1 MKILVIQQKR
11 IGDVLVS
18 SILCNS
24 LKKQYPDSVID
35 FMCYAHCKDVLI
47 GNPNIDTV
55 IILPEITRKSYLSL
69 FKFFFEIRSQKYD
82 VLIDIYGKL
91 ETNLITLF
99 SGSKT
104 KISYYKWYS
113 ALLYNHNI
121 KRLQKEEPAKYGQ
134 AIDNRLLLLNPLKLA
149 DKTIDPHPKLFVSQ
163 KENQD
168 ATALFAEHKISSDK
182 KIVMISLL
190 GSEKSKTYPSEYMAR
205 VIDYVADNRDIDI
218 LFNYF
223 PSQIEEAKKILDLC
237 SKSTQEKVSFD
248 LLGNDV
254 RSFIAIMDQCD
265 FIIGNDGGAV
275 NMAKALG
282 KPSFTIFSPHVD
294 KKDWATFEDGL
305 QNISVHLSDYKPES
319 INGLATKEIKTIISS
334 LYNEFNPELFKDKL
348 NFFLNQHQ

>member
-18 SILCNS
+18 SILCNT

-35 FMCYAHCKDVLI
+35 FMCYSHCKDVLI
-47 GNPNIDTV
+47 GNPNIDNI
-55 IILPEITRKSYLSL
+55 IILPEKTRKSYSSL
-69 FKFFFEIRSQKYD
+69 FKFFFEIRSKKYD
-82 VLIDIYGKL
+82 ILIDIYGKL

-104 KISYYKWYS
+104 KISYHKWYS
-113 ALLYNHNI
+113 TLLYSQNI
-121 KRLQKEEPAKYGQ
+121 KRLKKGEPAKYGQ
-134 AIDNRLLLLNPLKLA
+134 AIDNRLLLLNPLKLD
-149 DKTIDPHPKLFVSQ
+149 DKIIDAHPKLFVSE
-163 KENQD
+163 KESQE
-168 ATALFAEHKISSDK
+168 ALALFAQHKITKDK
-182 KIVMISLL
+182 KIAMISLL
-190 GSEKSKTYPSEYMAR
+190 GSEKSKTYPSEYMAK
-205 VIDYVADNRDIDI
+205 VIDHVADNRDIDI

-237 SKSTQEKVSFD
+237 SKSTQEKVYFD
-248 LLGNDV
+248 LLGHDV

-294 KKDWATFEDGL
+294 KNDWATFEDGL
-305 QNISVHLSDYKPES
+305 QNISVHLTDYKTEA
-319 INGLATKEIKTIISS
+319 INGLETKEIKTIIAS
-334 LYNEFNPELFKDKL
+334 LYSQFTPELFEDKL
-348 NFFLNQHQ
+348 SFFLNQHQ